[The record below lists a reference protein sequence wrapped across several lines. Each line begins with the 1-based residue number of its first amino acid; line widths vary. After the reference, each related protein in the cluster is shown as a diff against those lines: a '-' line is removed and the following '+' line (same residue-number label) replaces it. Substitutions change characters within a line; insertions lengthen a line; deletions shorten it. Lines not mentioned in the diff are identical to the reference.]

1 MAERV
6 DCPPSRMAR
15 APACS
20 FNMPKQGSG
29 SRLRRAYLVLALGVS
44 IFAVGARERC
54 GTRRRSTALAKA
66 WCPVDDRSGPQRT
79 APSDLGVED
88 VAVELPVAGIDGPE

>member
-1 MAERV
+1 MADRV
-6 DCPPSRMAR
+6 NRPPSRRAR
-15 APACS
+15 APICALNIS
-20 FNMPKQGSG
+20 KQGSD
-29 SRLRRAYLVLALGVS
+29 SRLRRAYIVLASGVA